1 MVAFETKIESGTG
14 DAKRHEITAEFTVL
28 GISECPPEILNHLM
42 VLEENSYFNNDSRM
56 IKEGIGNLV
65 TDLEKNNIFF
75 TEEQKKEL
83 SLAALLHDIGKS
95 SSSEDPDC
103 QLAVVRLFSAKNIN
117 KNDPE
122 LTVLDVVK
130 GNFSN
135 EIDRI
140 IFNLSKV
147 GVAPDMKIR
156 VFWDQHVFWTKEIL
170 DKFSVFSEETKIIA
184 ASHHLI
190 NRGINPCGIVENKI
204 SKELKYR
211 IFILMAVDKYQARRV
226 RGGATNEEAIEYL
239 RNDFEEYN
247 NDSVV
252 KMIIETIDK
261 LGNSNAGNLF
271 PSSPIEEFN
280 IKERKGL

>member
-14 DAKRHEITAEFTVL
+14 DAKIHEITAEFTVL
-28 GISECPPEILNHLM
+28 GISECPPEILDYLM
-42 VLEENSYFNNDSRM
+42 VLENSYFNNDSRM
-56 IKEGIGNLV
+56 VREGSDNTIA
-65 TDLEKNNIFF
+65 DLEKNEIFKF
-75 TEEQKKEL
+75 TEGQKKEL

-103 QLAVVRLFSAKNIN
+103 QLAVVRLFSAKNIS
-117 KNDPE
+117 KNDSE
-122 LTVLDVVK
+122 LKVLDVVNK
-130 GNFSN
+130 NFPN
-135 EIDRI
+135 EVDIMI
-140 IFNLSKV
+140 SNLSKV
-147 GVAPDMKIR
+147 GVTPDMKIR
-156 VFWDQHVFWTKEIL
+156 AFWDKHAFWTKEIF
-170 DKFSVFSEETKIIA
+170 DKFPVFSEETKIIA
-184 ASHHLI
+184 ASHHFDK
-190 NRGINPCGIVENKI
+190 GINPCGIVENKI

-271 PSSPIEEFN
+271 PSSVIEEIN